1 MPFKVGKFG
10 ALWPIDGT
18 NNNCFESKAN
28 SEIGMIASVRTW
40 VYGRAKIGCSLID
53 HGEEKKEKEWGGH

>member
-1 MPFKVGKFG
+1 MIG
-10 ALWPIDGT
+10 L
-18 NNNCFESKAN
+18 
-28 SEIGMIASVRTW
+28 SEMGRIASVRTW